1 MVVMLWILKAEDAI
15 KWLQELSPSA
25 IIGDGDKLFSSGGEW
40 SELLTHVYPNAV
52 DLLGIALP
60 KYNKGEGKDISTID
74 LVYLRGTEAWQKRKR
89 IREA

>member
-1 MVVMLWILKAEDAI
+1 M
-15 KWLQELSPSA
+15 QELSPSA
-25 IIGDGDKLFSSGGEW
+25 IIGDGDKLVSSGGDW

-60 KYNKGEGKDISTID
+60 RYRKGEGKAISSID
-74 LVYLRGTEAWQKRKR
+74 LVYLRGTEAWQRRKR